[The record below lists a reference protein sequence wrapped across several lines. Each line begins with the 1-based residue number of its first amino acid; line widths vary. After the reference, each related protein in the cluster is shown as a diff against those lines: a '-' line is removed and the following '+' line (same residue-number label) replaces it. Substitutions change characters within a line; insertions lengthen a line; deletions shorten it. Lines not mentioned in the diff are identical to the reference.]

1 MLRIT
6 RLRKLRIS
14 DRLAVFAALLLV
26 VTSLA
31 GMGSSVNSSSAGNV
45 HLAAVADAAQV
56 STQSGA
62 SSAVKKNRGFKVS
75 LLLIRNH

>member
-6 RLRKLRIS
+6 RHRNLRIS

-31 GMGSSVNSSSAGNV
+31 GMGNSLNSANPENAPM
-45 HLAAVADAAQV
+45 AAMADAAQ
-56 STQSGA
+56 SSA
-62 SSAVKKNRGFKVS
+62 RSAVKKNRGFKVS